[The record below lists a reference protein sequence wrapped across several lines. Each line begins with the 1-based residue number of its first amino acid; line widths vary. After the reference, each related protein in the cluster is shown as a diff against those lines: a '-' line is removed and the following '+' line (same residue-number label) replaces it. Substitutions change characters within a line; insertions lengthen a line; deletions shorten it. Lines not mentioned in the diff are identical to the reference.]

1 MNQFRHAIA
10 IVVLLA
16 ACSGAADP
24 LPRQVI
30 VGDFGGP
37 TAGASR
43 TVNHAAMIHADTQ
56 SASVDLGCE
65 LIQIGAPLLTDDRG
79 NFVLTGRGRRIGG
92 PPPGQDTGPV
102 RVNGHASDANGGTID
117 LLIQPITEQGAP
129 VGESTSVIAVRNQQ
143 ANLVRC
149 P

>member
-1 MNQFRHAIA
+1 MNRFRHSIT
-10 IVVLLA
+10 IVVFLA

-30 VGDFGGP
+30 VGDFGGVSAP
-37 TAGASR
+37 AQPGGRSNT
-43 TVNHAAMIHADTQ
+43 MIHADTQ
-56 SASVDLGCE
+56 SASVDLGCS
-65 LIQIGAPLLTDDRG
+65 LIRIGAPLLTDDRG
-79 NFVLTGRGRRIGG
+79 NFVLTGRSSRIGG
-92 PPPGQDTGPV
+92 PPPGQDLGPV

-129 VGESTSVIAVRNQQ
+129 VGESISVIAVRNQQ
-143 ANLVRC
+143 VYLVRC